1 MMRVI
6 AALLLL
12 MPLLAGGASKPGT
25 PDFKLVDMQ
34 GKQHQLADYKGK
46 WVLVNYWA
54 TWCPPCLEEVPDLV
68 MLYDKYRDKNL
79 MVIGIAMQYKTKKEV
94 ADFVDDMLMSYPI
107 VLGDKSVTDQLGKDE
122 ILPTTFVFDPQG
134 RLVKTKQG
142 IITRQYIE
150 SLLNGGN

>member
-1 MMRVI
+1 MRVI

-12 MPLLAGGASKPGT
+12 MPLLASGASKSEI

-54 TWCPPCLEEVPDLV
+54 TWCPPCLEEIPDLV
-68 MLYDKYRDKNL
+68 MLYDQYRNKNL
-79 MVIGIAMQYKTKKEV
+79 VVIGVAVQYKTKKEV
-94 ADFVDDMLMSYPI
+94 IDFVDDMLMSYPI
-107 VLGDKSVTDQLGKDE
+107 VLGDVSVTNQLGKDE
-122 ILPTTFVFDPQG
+122 VLPTTFIFDPRG

-142 IITRQYIE
+142 LITRQYIE
-150 SLLNGGN
+150 NLLNGEN